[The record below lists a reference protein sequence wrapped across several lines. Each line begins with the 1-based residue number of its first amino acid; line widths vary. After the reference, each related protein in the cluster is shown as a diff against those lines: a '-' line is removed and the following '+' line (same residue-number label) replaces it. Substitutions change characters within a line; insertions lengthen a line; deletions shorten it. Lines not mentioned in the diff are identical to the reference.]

1 MSIFK
6 RFREI
11 FQSKM
16 HAAADRHEEPDK
28 ILDMKFDELFKE
40 KKRIE
45 QGVRDSVAHRIMIQN
60 EIEDLKKKLEKTF
73 NQAKLHRMKAL
84 SLDEQA
90 ENDSEVMGQLERHNQ
105 EALKH
110 LQEKMRME
118 ERLNEFEEKYQKA
131 ELRINAMKEKQ
142 IALQAKMEQLR
153 HRKEELKSEIRMAT
167 AEKKISSALSGLDGD
182 FSDIDLT
189 IQRIEDKVKRTKAL
203 AEADSEVALE
213 GHTSNV
219 IDIVGETADIQ
230 AELALEQL
238 DMELLGAGQIDR
250 LAPGKGQ
257 FFSISVSGGGTWA
270 FPLKE
275 KEKVLNELNEIDQE
289 MSSLLENGQLDH
301 DQYEEHYKRIFHLIR
316 KRGKLIGRDIQLGVA
331 AGEDLSL
338 EPEIQL
344 PPEDLEYDEALKLL
358 EGNGSLTE

>member
-1 MSIFK
+1 MERGNTLSIFK

-16 HAAADRHEEPDK
+16 HSAADRYEEPDK

-60 EIEDLKKKLEKTF
+60 EIEDLKKKLEKVF

-90 ENDSEVMGQLERHNQ
+90 ANDADVMAQLERHNQ

-118 ERLNEFEEKYQKA
+118 ERLRDFEEKFEKA

-153 HRKEELKSEIRMAT
+153 
-167 AEKKISSALSGLDGD
+167 
-182 FSDIDLT
+182 
-189 IQRIEDKVKRTKAL
+189 QRCWK
-203 AEADSEVALE
+203 
-213 GHTSNV
+213 
-219 IDIVGETADIQ
+219 
-230 AELALEQL
+230 
-238 DMELLGAGQIDR
+238 
-250 LAPGKGQ
+250 
-257 FFSISVSGGGTWA
+257 
-270 FPLKE
+270 
-275 KEKVLNELNEIDQE
+275 
-289 MSSLLENGQLDH
+289 
-301 DQYEEHYKRIFHLIR
+301 
-316 KRGKLIGRDIQLGVA
+316 
-331 AGEDLSL
+331 
-338 EPEIQL
+338 
-344 PPEDLEYDEALKLL
+344 
-358 EGNGSLTE
+358 

>member
-1 MSIFK
+1 MSIFR

-16 HAAADRHEEPDK
+16 HAAADRIEEPDK

-45 QGVRDSVAHRIMIQN
+45 KGVRDSVAHRIMIQN
-60 EIEDLKKKLEKTF
+60 EIEDLKKQLEKVF

-84 SLDEQA
+84 SLEEQA
-90 ENDSEVMGQLERHNQ
+90 ASNAEVLAQMERHNQ
-105 EALKH
+105 EALKY
-110 LQEKMRME
+110 LNEKARME
-118 ERLNEFEEKYQKA
+118 ERLREFEEKLEKA

-153 HRKEELKSEIRMAT
+153 QRKEELKSEIRMAE

-189 IQRIEDKVKRTKAL
+189 IQRIEEKVKRTKAL
-203 AEADSEVALE
+203 AEADTEVALE
-213 GHTSNV
+213 GSKSDV
-219 IDIVGETADIQ
+219 IDITGETADIQ

-238 DMELLGAGQIDR
+238 DMELLGSGQIDR
-250 LAPGKGQ
+250 LAPGKAEY
-257 FFSISVSGGGTWA
+257 FTIAISGGGTWA
-270 FPLKE
+270 FPLRDKE
-275 KEKVLNELNEIDQE
+275 KTLSSLNEIDQE
-289 MSSLLENGQLDH
+289 MSALLEKGALDH
-301 DQYEEHYKRIFHLIR
+301 DQFEEHYKRIFHLVR
-316 KRGKLIGRDIQLGVA
+316 KQGKLVGRDIPLSVV
-331 AGEDLSL
+331 AGENLSI

-344 PPEDLEYDEALKLL
+344 PPEDLEYEEALKLL
-358 EGNGSLTE
+358 EGKGLLAE